1 MPHKFDIF
9 RIIAVLKKNSI
20 VSNVETLLIDEI
32 EHRGFY
38 KLRCTLIPSKFKL
51 DIKYINTEEYFL
63 YSYQLYTDKAIA
75 RWDNEPHYP
84 DLDNYPHHFHYKDNV
99 RASLLSGNPTEDVK
113 KVSSFVKGIIEII

>member
-1 MPHKFDIF
+1 MPHKFDVF
-9 RIIAVLKKNSI
+9 KIITVLRKISI

-51 DIKYINTEEYFL
+51 DIKFISIEEDIL

-84 DLDNYPHHFHYKDNV
+84 DLNNYPHHFHYKEKIE
-99 RASLLSGNPTEDVK
+99 ASLLSGNPIQDVK
-113 KVSSFVKGIIEII
+113 KVCLFVKGIIGNI

>member
-1 MPHKFDIF
+1 MPHKFDVF
-9 RIIAVLKKNSI
+9 KIITVLRKISI

-51 DIKYINTEEYFL
+51 DIKFISKEEDIL

-84 DLDNYPHHFHYKDNV
+84 DLNNYPHHFHYKEKIE
-99 RASLLSGNPTEDVK
+99 ASLLSGNPIQDVK
-113 KVSSFVKGIIEII
+113 KVCAFVKGIIGDI

>member
-1 MPHKFDIF
+1 MPHKFDVF
-9 RIIAVLKKNSI
+9 KIITVLRKISI

-51 DIKYINTEEYFL
+51 DIKFISTEEDIL

-84 DLDNYPHHFHYKDNV
+84 DMNNYPHHFHYKEKIE
-99 RASLLSGNPTEDVK
+99 ASLLSGNPIQDVK
-113 KVSSFVKGIIEII
+113 KVCSFVKGIIGNI

>member
-1 MPHKFDIF
+1 MPYKFDVF
-9 RIIAVLKKNSI
+9 KIIPVLRKISI
-20 VSNVETLLIDEI
+20 LSNVETLLIDEI

-51 DIKYINTEEYFL
+51 DIKFISTEEDIL

-84 DLDNYPHHFHYKDNV
+84 DMNNYPHHFHYKEKIE
-99 RASLLSGNPTEDVK
+99 ASLLSGNPIQDVK
-113 KVSSFVKGIIEII
+113 KVCSFVKGIIGNI